1 MFFVTGGELEYW
13 NNTETD
19 TGRNVFGQVC
29 VVNFFF
35 FRRDS
40 FVLRCF
46 IRSRGAIKENSASW
60 TCSNLRNSTE
70 IRGMI
75 IKSTC

>member
-29 VVNFFF
+29 VVIFFF
-35 FRRDS
+35 S
-40 FVLRCF
+40 EGTLSCCVVLY
-46 IRSRGAIKENSASW
+46 GVE
-60 TCSNLRNSTE
+60 
-70 IRGMI
+70 GP
-75 IKSTC
+75 

>member
-29 VVNFFF
+29 VVVIFFF
-35 FRRDS
+35 QKGLFRAAL
-40 FVLRCF
+40 FY
-46 IRSRGAIKENSASW
+46 
-60 TCSNLRNSTE
+60 TE
-70 IRGMI
+70 
-75 IKSTC
+75 